1 MSVKTIFKRLYD
13 PHYLIKGQWIG
24 RNLSAK
30 EAYARLFRIA
40 WPSIVETVLI
50 SMISFIDTMMVSTV
64 GHEAVAAVGLT
75 TQPRNIFYSVFVALN
90 IGVTAVVSRR
100 RGENNREAANRTL
113 AQALSI
119 CFILGVILF
128 TTSYFLSEPLLLF
141 MGAMDDTIRLAI
153 PYFRITMLGTVF
165 TSFGLIINAAHRGCG
180 NAKIS
185 MVTNLTANTVNIF
198 FNYFL
203 INGVWFFPK
212 LGVTGAAVATLIG
225 NIVSFCMS
233 IYSVTIR
240 PGYLHLQLKNLF
252 KLSKDVLAPIT
263 KVASGAA
270 VEQLFVRIG
279 FFAYA
284 KLVASL
290 GTESMA
296 THQIC
301 MSVINLS
308 FSIGD
313 GLGMAS
319 SALIGRS
326 LGERRGD
333 LSLVFG
339 KATQRVGLLFG
350 MFLTVFFIISRYGV
364 VSLFTDV
371 PSIIKLGADIMI
383 IIAFISPAQISQVV
397 FTGSLKG
404 AGDTKFVA
412 VSSLISIAIIRP
424 LITYVLCYPIGMGL
438 IGAWLS
444 LALDQLLRLI
454 IVGLRFASGKW
465 KSIKL

>member
-1 MSVKTIFKRLYD
+1 MVF
-13 PHYLIKGQWIG
+13 P
-24 RNLSAK
+24 
-30 EAYARLFRIA
+30 EAR
-40 WPSIVETVLI
+40 
-50 SMISFIDTMMVSTV
+50 
-64 GHEAVAAVGLT
+64 
-75 TQPRNIFYSVFVALN
+75 
-90 IGVTAVVSRR
+90 
-100 RGENNREAANRTL
+100 
-113 AQALSI
+113 
-119 CFILGVILF
+119 
-128 TTSYFLSEPLLLF
+128 
-141 MGAMDDTIRLAI
+141 
-153 PYFRITMLGTVF
+153 
-165 TSFGLIINAAHRGCG
+165 
-180 NAKIS
+180 
-185 MVTNLTANTVNIF
+185 
-198 FNYFL
+198 
-203 INGVWFFPK
+203 
-212 LGVTGAAVATLIG
+212 VTGAAVATLIG